1 MGHYTIDHAAVAA
14 LPALPSVD
22 LAVRDL
28 AHDVY
33 DDSQAL
39 VPQPGQA
46 DDPYATGELKESG
59 FVEGADSAYRI
70 GYGTDH
76 ATFVEFGTSEMD
88 AEPFLT
94 PAAIR
99 YRGRRG

>member
-1 MGHYTIDHAAVAA
+1 MGHYTIDPGIPATLGSHPSIDREVGHCA
-14 LPALPSVD
+14 LMIF
-22 LAVRDL
+22 
-28 AHDVY
+28 

-59 FVEGADSAYRI
+59 FVDGGDSDYQI

-76 ATFVEFGTSEMD
+76 AAYVEFGTSEMD
-88 AEPFLT
+88 AEPYLG

-99 YRGRRG
+99 QRGVL

>member
-1 MGHYTIDHAAVAA
+1 MGHYTVDHAAIAA
-14 LPALPSVD
+14 LPAHPSVD
-22 LAVRDL
+22 AEVLSLAF
-28 AHDVY
+28 DVF

-39 VPQPGQA
+39 VPQPGEP

-59 FVEGADSAYRI
+59 FVDGDASEYRI

-76 ATFVEFGTSEMD
+76 AKYVEFGTSEMD

-94 PAAIR
+94 PAAMR
-99 YRGRRG
+99 YRGHR

>member
-1 MGHYTIDHAAVAA
+1 MGHYSIDRAAVAGLGA
-14 LPALPSVD
+14 HPPIDA
-22 LAVRDL
+22 AVHGCASDI
-28 AHDVY
+28 Y

-46 DDPYATGELKESG
+46 DDPYATGELKASG
-59 FVEGADSAYRI
+59 FVDGRASEYTI

-76 ATFVEFGTSEMD
+76 AGFVEFGTRYMD

-94 PAAIR
+94 PAAVR
-99 YRGRRG
+99 QRGRL